1 MAHAEFAED
10 KMVNGKA
17 GKEAASKSMPEK
29 LAKEA
34 LAERDEKPVATGR
47 GKKEVKKTGVASKK
61 RKKVG

>member
-1 MAHAEFAED
+1 
-10 KMVNGKA
+10 
-17 GKEAASKSMPEK
+17 MPEK

-34 LAERDEKPVATGR
+34 LAERDEKPGAGGC